1 MAYLHIVLA
10 VACGPAQAHQDDLR
24 VMFCCRDDNDLY
36 RVARDSGVPCSRAE
50 SPEEAVRGAHLGAG
64 LLILADGYP
73 DRTTTVPEELLAAA
87 HEKKLRVLV
96 EYPGALPG
104 LAIGGPQAT
113 RWERAVV
120 SSGLFGPELP
130 KGRILAIQGCRFVP
144 LEAQGGRVH
153 ITIARVAGYDRAVFG
168 LPEESWPALVEMPD
182 QDLIIA
188 TTGLSSF
195 VRGRYGPSSAWGP
208 IWRHILSW
216 TAPGLGV
223 PELRYTP
230 AVRPTYGRDQALP
243 ASVELEAFHRGIKW
257 YYDSRLLVHKSWL
270 AHLAPSFSR
279 GVEDA
284 SMLPAYLP
292 IGDGSQGLLEGFS
305 AQVAPDGSQRQR
317 LVLRDDCLGE
327 SAMALA
333 FSARLAGDDR
343 SARVSRNL
351 ADFICFDSLIHQGVR
366 ADPRHPAFGLMA
378 WGITSYA
385 WERAF
390 YGDDNA
396 RAMLGLI
403 ATGALLDSDRWDESF
418 LEALLA
424 NLRTTGPLGFR
435 GDRIDIPEL
444 EANGWKAYADR
455 EIVNP
460 APHYESYLWACYL
473 WAYRATGYRPF
484 LDKAESAI
492 RLTMQAYPDGWRLTY
507 GLTLDRSRMLLCL
520 AWLVRVDDTAE
531 HRDWLMRV
539 ARELL
544 RDQDTSGALPEVL
557 GDPAKPQPPA
567 VPSNEAYGTA
577 ETPLIQENGDPA
589 CDMLYSMNF
598 AFLGLHEA
606 VAATGDAR
614 LAAAEDRI
622 ARFLCRIQV
631 RSDAHP
637 ELDGAWFR
645 SFDYDKWDYWGSS
658 ADIGWGAWSIESGWT
673 QGWITSVLALRL
685 MGTSLWDLTAASRMR
700 GHLDSVLAEMSL
712 TPAGPYVPQPE
723 PVESIATGAPCDLA
737 EQSDERYPGTEGDLT
752 DGRGWP
758 ACAHGKWRGWWGRAI
773 CATVDLG
780 AVRDISSAGA
790 RFLQS
795 PDIGIFLPTEVRVS
809 ISGDGREFRQVGRL
823 AVEPIVPGD
832 RGKLVK
838 LVLVPVGE
846 RARHVRVEADPQ
858 PAIPEWH
865 FAGGKKAHLF
875 TDEVVVR

>member
-1 MAYLHIVLA
+1 MACLQVALA
-10 VACGPAQAHQDDLR
+10 LACGPAQAHQDPGR
-24 VMFCCRDDNDLY
+24 IAFCCRADNDLY
-36 RVARDSGVPCSRAE
+36 RVVCANGVPCVRAG
-50 SPEEAVRGAHLGAG
+50 SPEEAVRKAAPGGG

-73 DRTTTVPEELLAAA
+73 ERVTTVAASA
-87 HEKKLRVLV
+87 LSAARAKKLRVLV
-96 EYPGALPG
+96 EFPGALPG
-104 LAIGGPQAT
+104 MDLGEARAT
-113 RWERAVV
+113 QWERAVV
-120 SSGLFGPELP
+120 SSGFFGAPLSE
-130 KGRILAIQGCRFVP
+130 GRILAIHGCGFVP
-144 LEAQGGRVH
+144 LRVSDGRVH
-153 ITIARVAGYDRAVFG
+153 IAIGRVAGYDRAVFG
-168 LPEESWPALVEMPD
+168 LPEESWPALVEIAD
-182 QDLIIA
+182 RDLMIA

-208 IWRHILSW
+208 IWRQILSW
-216 TAPGLGV
+216 LAPGVPV

-230 AVRPTYGRDQALP
+230 AVRPSYGPDETLP
-243 ASVELEAFHRGIKW
+243 ADVELDTFERGVNW
-257 YYDSRLLVHKSWL
+257 YYGSRLLVHKSWL
-270 AHLAPSFSR
+270 PHLAPSFSR
-279 GVEDA
+279 GVEDGP
-284 SMLPAYLP
+284 MPPDYLP

-317 LVLRDDCLGE
+317 FVLRNDCLGE

-333 FSARLAGDDR
+333 FSARVAGDAR
-343 SARVSRNL
+343 SARVSRDL

-366 ADPRHPAFGLMA
+366 ADPRHPSFGLMA

-403 ATGALLDSDRWDESF
+403 ATGALLDSERWDESV

-435 GDRIDIPEL
+435 GDRIDIPDL
-444 EANGWKAYADR
+444 EANGWKAYGDR
-455 EIVNP
+455 QIVNP
-460 APHYESYLWACYL
+460 SPHYESYLWACYL
-473 WAYRATGYRPF
+473 WAYRATGYREF

-492 RLTMQAYPDGWRLTY
+492 RLTMEAYPDNWRLTY

-520 AWLVRVDDTAE
+520 AWLVRVHDTAE
-531 HRDWLMRV
+531 HREWLTRV
-539 ARELL
+539 ASDLL
-544 RDQDTSGALPEVL
+544 RYLDASGALREVL
-557 GDPAKPQPPA
+557 GDLDKPQPSA

-606 VAATGDAR
+606 VAATGDPT
-614 LAAAEDRI
+614 LAAAEDLI

-631 RSDAHP
+631 HSEAHP

-673 QGWITSVLALRL
+673 QAWITSVLALRR
-685 MGTSLWDLTAASRMR
+685 MGTSLWDLTSTSRMR

-712 TPAGPYVPQPE
+712 TPPGPYVPHPE
-723 PVESIATGAPCDLA
+723 PVESIATGAPCELV
-737 EQSDERYPGTEGDLT
+737 EQSDERYPGTEADLT

-758 ACAHGKWRGWWGRAI
+758 ACAHGKWRGWWGRPL

-780 AVRDISSAGA
+780 AVRDITAAGA

-795 PDIGIFLPTEVRVS
+795 PDIGIFLPTEVRLSV
-809 ISGDGREFRQVGRL
+809 SGDGREFRQVGSVTL
-823 AVEPIVPGD
+823 DPIVPGD

-838 LVLVPVGE
+838 LVLVPAGE
-846 RARHVRVEADPQ
+846 RARYVRIAADPQ
-858 PAIPEWH
+858 PAIPAWH
-865 FAGGKKAHLF
+865 FAGGKQAWLF
-875 TDEVVVR
+875 TDEVVIR